1 MAYAKKKKKKALHFE
16 LLSGLIKWV
25 MYIIVIYED
34 IVYDRLPISLI
45 KKYF

>member
-1 MAYAKKKKKKALHFE
+1 MAYAKKKKALHFE

-25 MYIIVIYED
+25 MYIVVIYED
-34 IVYDRLPISLI
+34 IVHDRVPISLI